1 MSEYRKNVLVT
12 ETIDFDRITEKFKNP
27 EIIRLLHA
35 AMGLVTEAGEFIDM
49 LKKHIY
55 YDKTLDEVNLIEELG
70 DIMWYFEIACDVLKV
85 EREEIEEININKLRK
100 RYPNGFS
107 KKDAI
112 ERNLDIEREV
122 LERR

>member
-12 ETIDFDRITEKFKNP
+12 ETIDFGIITEKFKNP

-55 YDKTLDEVNLIEELG
+55 YDKPLDEVNLIEELG
-70 DIMWYFEIACDVLKV
+70 DIMWYFEVACDVLKV
-85 EREEIEEININKLRK
+85 EREEVEEININKLRK